1 MASNPAQAQ
10 RETMSSK
17 PDNTVPARR
26 PEMSA
31 SDVADYLA
39 DNPNFLDDHPELVEV
54 LVPPS
59 ERTGQNVLDMQR
71 FMVERMQRTLSQV
84 KEHQGEIVAATR
96 SNLSSLSRVHAAVL
110 ALYEPSTFHHLI
122 DVITT
127 DVAEILEV
135 DVVTIC
141 VESVD
146 TEPGKLASTSGVI
159 VVEPGTVDDLIGR
172 GKDATLRDELD
183 SENVVFGGASTLV
196 KSDALV
202 RLTVGQKV
210 PPALLAM
217 GSRNE
222 DRFTSSQG
230 TELLTFLGLA
240 MSHRM
245 REWLERG
252 E

>member
-1 MASNPAQAQ
+1 M
-10 RETMSSK
+10 TSK
-17 PDNTVPARR
+17 LDNAVPARR
-26 PEMSA
+26 PEISA

-39 DNPNFLDDHPELVEV
+39 QNPTFLDDHPELVEI

-59 ERTGQNVLDMQR
+59 ERMGRNVLDMQR
-71 FMVERMQRTLSQV
+71 FMVERMQRTMGQL
-84 KEHQGEIVAATR
+84 KERQGEIVAATR
-96 SNLSSLSRVHAAVL
+96 SNLSSLSRIHAAVL

-127 DVAEILEV
+127 EVAEILEV

-146 TEPGKLASTSGVI
+146 SEPGKLASTTGVI

-172 GKDATLRDELD
+172 GQDANLRDEID
-183 SENVVFGGASTLV
+183 SDNIVFGGASTLV

-202 RLTVGQKV
+202 RLNIGQKV

-217 GSRNE
+217 GSRSE
-222 DRFTSSQG
+222 TRFIPTQG

-240 MSHRM
+240 LSHRM